1 MPKFMVQASYT
12 VEGAKGLLR
21 DGGSKRR
28 ATIEKMVAGLGG
40 KVEAFYYAVGP
51 TDVVTIVDLPDT
63 ASAAAVGI
71 AIGASGAVKATTT
84 MLLTPEEI
92 DDAVKKPITYTRP
105 GA

>member
-12 VEGAKGLLR
+12 VDGAKGLLR

-40 KVEAFYYAVGP
+40 KVEAFYYAFGP
-51 TDVVTIVDLPDT
+51 TDVVTLVDLPDT